1 MGLGSERHDVHSYET
16 HAGQWLGFRQP
27 VLRAARERLGETI
40 TDTRQVN
47 PGEVWEEN
55 EFWIA
60 LSWRID
66 PDGSLGIRR
75 YFESPSRPGQ
85 KVSVDEYYGWMFEHS
100 VPGLPEAAAQDGLTP
115 LQYMRRYGSFE
126 IARAVYQPYERILSS
141 EELAGTEVDPET
153 GIIWRLPQDT
163 EAAAAPHRAASSGDG
178 LSARPATRPN
188 MVPKPAPPPRA
199 DGATRVGILIDG
211 VPRAGWP
218 TPSGKLEL
226 YSTTLRDWGWPEYAL
241 PGYIRS
247 HVHPDLLD
255 RGKNEFCLVPTFR
268 LPVLI
273 HTRSGNAKW
282 LNEIAQSNPLWM
294 HPVDAARLGVKTGDL
309 VRVSTEIGYFVPYVW
324 VTEGLRPGVVACSH
338 HMGRWRLQQGAG
350 GDRWSTG
357 VVDLERMAPGRWRM
371 RLKEGVHGFASDD
384 PDSARVWWTDAGVH
398 QNLTFP
404 VHPDPVSGA
413 HSWHQKV
420 RVERAHPEDRYADV
434 SVDTARAHAIYKE
447 WLARARP
454 APGPGGLRRPLW
466 LLRPYRP
473 DPSAYKVPDTV
484 EPERR

>member
-1 MGLGSERHDVHSYET
+1 
-16 HAGQWLGFRQP
+16 
-27 VLRAARERLGETI
+27 
-40 TDTRQVN
+40 
-47 PGEVWEEN
+47 
-55 EFWIA
+55 
-60 LSWRID
+60 
-66 PDGSLGIRR
+66 
-75 YFESPSRPGQ
+75 
-85 KVSVDEYYGWMFEHS
+85 
-100 VPGLPEAAAQDGLTP
+100 
-115 LQYMRRYGSFE
+115 MRRYGSFA
-126 IARAVYQPYERILSS
+126 IAGDVYQPYERILSS

-153 GIIWRLPQDT
+153 GIIWRLPH
-163 EAAAAPHRAASSGDG
+163 AATAHAAPAGHGHSTQ
-178 LSARPATRPN
+178 PATRPN
-188 MVPKPAPPPRA
+188 MVPRPAPPPRA
-199 DGATRVGILIDG
+199 DGATRVGIMVDG

-255 RGKNEFCLVPTFR
+255 WSKSEFCLVPTFR

-282 LNEIAQSNPLWM
+282 LNEIAHSNPLWM
-294 HPVDAARLGVKTGDL
+294 HPVDAARLSVKTGDL

-338 HMGRWRLQQGAG
+338 HMGRWRLQEGSG

-357 VVDLERMAPGRWRM
+357 VVDLERTAPGRWLM

-384 PDSARVWWTDAGVH
+384 PDSSRVWWTDAGVH

-420 RVERAHPEDRYADV
+420 RVERAHPDDRYADV
-434 SVDTARAHAIYKE
+434 SVDTVRAHAIYRE

-466 LLRPYRP
+466 LLRPYKP
-473 DPSAYKVPDTV
+473 DPSAYTIPETV
-484 EPERR
+484 EPEGR